1 MKKLSLYIFLVL
13 MFYSLGNISK
23 AETYDELEIRA
34 VKKLQNE
41 YLSCYAFYSISE
53 GILDPKD
60 ESLKYIIEQKNS
72 VLQGAMDIEFS
83 LLALSGQ
90 ELLDDEKLFKENK
103 VYTYHFNFDFEY
115 ISTSSLVMLKKLL
128 MEIKSLQDQYPL
140 ISVSWIYYQMDE
152 DMRLVGEE
160 MVLITEVKM
169 EVKERNE
176 G

>member
-60 ESLKYIIEQKNS
+60 ESLKYIIEQKDS

-83 LLALSGQ
+83 LLALAGE
-90 ELLDDEKLFKENK
+90 ELLDDERLFKDKIEPKLEEVFKEIMEQWENDPEK
-103 VYTYHFNFDFEY
+103 
-115 ISTSSLVMLKKLL
+115 SLVSERNKFCQEILNSPRPRIEYWIKKLQ
-128 MEIKSLQDQYPL
+128 E
-140 ISVSWIYYQMDE
+140 
-152 DMRLVGEE
+152 
-160 MVLITEVKM
+160 
-169 EVKERNE
+169 
-176 G
+176 

>member
-60 ESLKYIIEQKNS
+60 ESLKYIIEQKDS

-83 LLALSGQ
+83 LLALAGE
-90 ELLDDEKLFKENK
+90 ELLDDERLFKDKIEPKLEEVFKELMEQWENDPEK
-103 VYTYHFNFDFEY
+103 
-115 ISTSSLVMLKKLL
+115 SLVSERNKFCQEILNSPRPRIEYWIKKLQ
-128 MEIKSLQDQYPL
+128 E
-140 ISVSWIYYQMDE
+140 
-152 DMRLVGEE
+152 
-160 MVLITEVKM
+160 
-169 EVKERNE
+169 
-176 G
+176 